1 MSPIYIF
8 TLSLLALAALLALIR
23 GSGWERS
30 TAAVLVLGWTLSWLT
45 PFDFKTPPWPAI
57 IADACVFLF
66 LLYGALQSRRLWMA
80 VAAGFQC
87 LVLATHYVFVERL
100 DLDNWA
106 YISAYYVWNIGVI
119 GTLCAASLLRPRKA
133 RLSGRLGVPKE
144 DDGQST

>member
-8 TLSLLALAALLALIR
+8 TLALLVLAGMLALVR
-23 GSGWERS
+23 GGGWERS
-30 TAAVLVLGWTLSWLT
+30 TAAALALAWLLSALT

-57 IADACVFLF
+57 IADGCVFLF

-87 LVLATHYVFVERL
+87 LILATHYVFIHRL

-106 YISAYYVWNIGVI
+106 YVSAYYVWNIGVI
-119 GTLCAASLLRPRKA
+119 GTLCAASLLAPRKA
-133 RLSGRLGVPKE
+133 RL
-144 DDGQST
+144 